1 MDNLMTTTEMV
12 KELLQTRP
20 ETRNSDD
27 ILYYHVCAKINPIC
41 VNYPFCQIIQNRK
54 AYGFPAF
61 ESVRRTRQKIQ
72 RSYPELAA
80 VDKVEGF
87 RAVNEAKYR
96 DYARKVMV

>member
-54 AYGFPAF
+54 SYGLPAF

-72 RSYPELAA
+72 HDHPELRGDLYLKRMEKQTEFIEKFSE
-80 VDKVEGF
+80 VS
-87 RAVNEAKYR
+87 
-96 DYARKVMV
+96 